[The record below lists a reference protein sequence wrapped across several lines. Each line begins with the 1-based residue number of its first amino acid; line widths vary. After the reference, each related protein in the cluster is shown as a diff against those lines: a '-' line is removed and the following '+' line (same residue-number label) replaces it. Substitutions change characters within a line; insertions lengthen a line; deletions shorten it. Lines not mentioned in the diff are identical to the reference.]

1 MPQEQTNIFDI
12 FTNLFSLLNIPPDAS
27 KSILTGII
35 EMTNG
40 INLSSKISSDFS
52 VLSIMIT
59 SFLLGFG
66 GLSIMMQIYSII
78 SKESISIKPYFYGK
92 VLQGLLSSIIILF
105 FI

>member
-1 MPQEQTNIFDI
+1 MPPE
-12 FTNLFSLLNIPPDAS
+12 AS

-40 INLSSKISSDFS
+40 INLSSKIVANFS
-52 VLSIMIT
+52 ILSIMIT

-66 GLSIMMQIYSII
+66 GLSIMMQIYSLI

-92 VLQGLLSSIIILF
+92 TLQGLISSILILLII
-105 FI
+105 